1 VPKHSG
7 SIFKSLTEASGPTLV
22 RKVERQLLQAI
33 IEGKIQLGGRVTEAE
48 YARQMAISRAPL
60 REAAR
65 LLEQRGLLI
74 TKPGRGFFVRKYT
87 KKELD
92 DIYSVRLC
100 IEEFAVR
107 EAIEKANDEDL
118 NQLQLQRD
126 RLGKAASSRSR
137 HKSVEEDIRLHE
149 MVVSAT
155 GNDLLRRMF
164 DVMAGDL
171 LILISRLAD
180 LEIDSTIVAKSHDD
194 WLQPLLARDSKKALV
209 AIHNHIYDGWQ
220 DIRSRLDLLTAT

>member
-1 VPKHSG
+1 MPKHSG
-7 SIFKSLTEASGPTLV
+7 TIFKSLTDASGPTLV
-22 RKVERQLLQAI
+22 RQVEKLLLQAI
-33 IEGKIQLGGRVTEAE
+33 IEGKIQLGARVTEAG
-48 YARQMAISRAPL
+48 YARQMGISRAPL

-87 KKELD
+87 TKELD
-92 DIYSVRLC
+92 DIYSLRLC

-107 EAIEKANDEDL
+107 EAIKKASDEDL
-118 NQLQLQRD
+118 SRLQAQRN
-126 RLGKAASSRSR
+126 RLVKAASSRSR

-149 MVVSAT
+149 MLVAAT

-180 LEIDSTIVAKSHDD
+180 LEVDAKIVAKSHDD
-194 WLQPLLARDSKKALV
+194 WLQPVLARQNKKAQV
-209 AIHNHIYDGWQ
+209 AIHDHIYDAWQ
-220 DIRSRLDLLTAT
+220 DLRSRLDLLTAP